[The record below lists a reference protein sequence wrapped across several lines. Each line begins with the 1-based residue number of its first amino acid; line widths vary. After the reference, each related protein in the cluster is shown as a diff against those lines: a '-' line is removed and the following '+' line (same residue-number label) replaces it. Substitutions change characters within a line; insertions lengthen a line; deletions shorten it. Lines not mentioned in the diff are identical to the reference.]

1 VAEGQWDMS
10 KLSVRF
16 YEREN
21 YFFFTNNQTVDPGG
35 HRLPEVL
42 LREVIVVLTNEPSN
56 AAPKPN

>member
-1 VAEGQWDMS
+1 MS